1 MSYSEQ
7 CTEPDKKHFLICK
20 GALPVA
26 YMELGGLSNQ
36 KEGRISLLFVAKGF
50 QRRGIGSFAI
60 HFAEQ
65 YVKENGIDV
74 IKAQTDEGNPAAE
87 NCFLKCGYPI
97 SRQNTK
103 MTFCKML

>member
-1 MSYSEQ
+1 MIAWFSFYN
-7 CTEPDKKHFLICK
+7 KKDPAESRVSML
-20 GALPVA
+20 
-26 YMELGGLSNQ
+26 
-36 KEGRISLLFVAKGF
+36 
-50 QRRGIGSFAI
+50 RRGIGSFAI

-87 NCFLKCGYPI
+87 NCFLKCGYTI
-97 SRQNTK
+97 FRQNTE